1 MVETNN
7 STYSKSSSMAFAV
20 VTSLLEI
27 VEKHLLQP
35 NSSLVLYSREMV
47 VSLSKKLRFVQAFLE
62 EFGAKTDNWEANN
75 KESLE
80 AEILDVAAEAESKVE
95 SELGQVYVV
104 ANRGDSVV
112 SACQKLHQTLQ
123 QVLKDFED
131 VEVKILMEKTNT
143 NSLVIG
149 SSTESSVQAYFT
161 GSVGSITGKNTLEP
175 ENSVIVGFNKDI
187 KKITYRLI
195 RLPRVKRDVLTL
207 VGLGGIGKTTLANMV
222 YTNSLVAFHFPIRAW
237 VVVSKEHNVKE
248 MLVCLL
254 GCIVPMTSEISNKD
268 EEQLAEQ
275 LRKSLIGHRYL
286 IVLDDVWSIA
296 AWDAIQGCFPDNS
309 NGSRIL
315 LTTRFTEV
323 AVYTS
328 EYLHAMKAQTQDDSW
343 KLFSRKVFGL
353 KQIVPQEYKSL
364 GKRILDGC
372 YGLPLAIVVMAGLLA
387 TLEGSIE
394 IWRDAAKTLDGMD
407 SAENRISRVLSL
419 SYNYLPT
426 HLKACLLYF
435 GVFRE
440 DSDIPVKKLISL
452 WVAEGFLKAK
462 KKYKSMEKQA
472 ESYLH
477 DLIDRSLVQANE
489 LSIDGK
495 IKSCKVHDRL
505 HEFCMRE
512 AKKENFL
519 SVINGNHVQEDRR
532 WMSFQSRS
540 WPVTQTSYE
549 NHTFHKIRSILYSGN
564 KDLYLSKCRL
574 VNPHLKLLRVLD
586 LSLVKYSHSMPI
598 GIADLIHLRYL
609 ALNTIGSLYKF
620 RLFKLQNLQTLAIC
634 SWIEGYPLQL
644 PYGILDLPQLR
655 HLHLERKSS
664 QCLPSL
670 VQGNLLTLYWLRVGS
685 LDEKPNFRVVPNLKE
700 LGIYIEGEMTPSCLE
715 SLVHLRRLEKL
726 KFDMGRVERFYLPSG
741 FPPNLK
747 KLTLRYT
754 FLPWEEMSII
764 GQLPNLE
771 VLKLK
776 DFAFCGSKWEPTK
789 WGFRGLKILL
799 VERLDLKHWNANA
812 EHFPVLELLVLK
824 HCWDLKRVPV
834 TFANIK
840 TLKSIVLESCYSS
853 LVTSA
858 NNIAGKVQRKENR
871 ILRVY
876 DHGTKVGL
884 SSILIHNSELLVLC
898 LLIWWIDIIFIS

>member
-1 MVETNN
+1 MIIETNN

-27 VEKHLLQP
+27 VEKQLLQP

-47 VSLSKKLRFVQAFLE
+47 VSLSKKLCFLQAFLE
-62 EFGAKTDNWEANN
+62 EFGAKTYNSEANR
-75 KESLE
+75 ESLE
-80 AEILDVAAEAESKVE
+80 AEILDVAIEAESKVE
-95 SELGQVYVV
+95 SELGEVYVV
-104 ANRGDSVV
+104 ANRGDCVV

-123 QVLKDFED
+123 QVVKDFEGI
-131 VEVKILMEKTNT
+131 EVKILMEKKNT

-149 SSTESSVQAYFT
+149 SSPESSAQTYLT
-161 GSVGSITGKNTLEP
+161 GSVGSITGNNTLEP
-175 ENSVIVGFNKDI
+175 ENSGIVGFSKDI

-195 RLPRVKRDVLTL
+195 RLPSVKRDVLTL

-222 YTNSLVAFHFPIRAW
+222 YTYPSVSSYFRIRAW
-237 VVVSKEHNVKE
+237 TVVSKEHNVKE

-268 EEQLAEQ
+268 EAQLAGQ
-275 LRKSLIGHRYL
+275 LRKSLMGHRYL
-286 IVLDDVWSIA
+286 IVLDDVWTTA
-296 AWDAIQGCFPDNS
+296 AWDAIRGCFPDNS

-328 EYLHAMKAQTQDDSW
+328 GYIHAMKVQTQDDSW

-353 KQIVPQEYKSL
+353 KQSVPQEYKSL
-364 GKRILDGC
+364 GKRIIDGC
-372 YGLPLAIVVMAGLLA
+372 YGLPLAIVAMAGLLA
-387 TLEGSIE
+387 TVKGSIE
-394 IWRDAAKTLDGMD
+394 IWRDVAESLYAMD
-407 SAENRISRVLSL
+407 SADNRISRILSL

-452 WVAEGFLKAK
+452 WVAEGFLKSK
-462 KKYKSMEKQA
+462 KKYKSMEKLA

-477 DLIDRSLVQANE
+477 DLINRSLVQANE

-519 SVINGNHVQEDRR
+519 SVINENHAQEACR
-532 WMSFQSRS
+532 WISFQSRN
-540 WPVTQTSYE
+540 WPITRASYE
-549 NHTFHKIRSILYSGN
+549 NYTFHKIRSIIYSGN
-564 KDLYLSKCRL
+564 NDLYISKCRL
-574 VNPHLKLLRVLD
+574 VYPHLKLLRVLD
-586 LSLVKYSHSMPI
+586 LSLVKYSHNMPS

-634 SWIEGYPLQL
+634 SWMEGYPLQL
-644 PYGILDLPQLR
+644 PFGILDLQQLR

-670 VQGNLLTLYWLRVGS
+670 VRGNVLTLYWLRVGS
-685 LDEKPNFRVVPNLKE
+685 LYEKPNFRVVPNLKE
-700 LGIYIEGEMTPSCLE
+700 LGIYVEGEMTPSCLE

-741 FPPNLK
+741 FPPNIK
-747 KLTLRYT
+747 KLTFRYT

-776 DFAFCGSKWEPTK
+776 DFAFCG
-789 WGFRGLKILL
+789 
-799 VERLDLKHWNANA
+799 
-812 EHFPVLELLVLK
+812 
-824 HCWDLKRVPV
+824 
-834 TFANIK
+834 
-840 TLKSIVLESCYSS
+840 
-853 LVTSA
+853 
-858 NNIAGKVQRKENR
+858 
-871 ILRVY
+871 
-876 DHGTKVGL
+876 
-884 SSILIHNSELLVLC
+884 
-898 LLIWWIDIIFIS
+898 